1 MDYICLEYRNSCNF
15 ADILYQNA
23 FKQRLFI
30 DATLCR
36 PTYEIEEEG
45 YKDGEGNFISTFK
58 RQWKIFNIEM
68 LCTEQQTDAIFTIP
82 LHDTIYVYLQ
92 NGEYDQVYDL
102 EVKKEDLTAGISKVI
117 LNFRTRYLLKT
128 NCCLATASTSKTYVV
143 NHKSIKGIARYDS
156 YYYVNPFPNGIGF
169 KERWII
175 YWRDGYHRIMYIN
188 PKSGREGEPKWLE
201 EKSNYGDVVI
211 NSTNGLYYFY
221 NGKKYLQC
229 PSILKGTMYSP
240 TIAIIT
246 GFAYPET
253 FVEIQYKKSTDVA
266 WTTFATISNNE
277 FNNNGKAITGLSSN
291 TYNVRYRC
299 YNHNYNYGYSNTYNL
314 IVP

>member
-45 YKDGEGNFISTFK
+45 YKDGEGNFISTFQ

-128 NCCLATASTSKTYVV
+128 NCCTSTASASKTYVV
-143 NHKSIKGIARYDS
+143 NHKSIEGIARYDS
-156 YYYVNPFPNGIGF
+156 DYYVNPFDNGIGLRG
-169 KERWII
+169 RWII

-188 PKSGREGEPKWLE
+188 VNAGREGQPTWLE
-201 EKSNYGDVVI
+201 EKSVYGDVVI

-229 PSILKGTMYSP
+229 PSILTGTMYSP

-253 FVEIQYKKSTDVA
+253 FVEIQYKISTDVA

>member
-45 YKDGEGNFISTFK
+45 YKDGEGNFISTFQ

-128 NCCLATASTSKTYVV
+128 NCCSSTASTSKTYLV
-143 NHKSIKGIARYDS
+143 NHKSIEGIARYDS
-156 YYYVNPFPNGIGF
+156 YYYVNPFPNGIGL
-169 KERWII
+169 KARCII

-188 PKSGREGEPKWLE
+188 PQSGREGQPKWLE

-211 NSTNGLYYFY
+211 NSKNGLYYFY
-221 NGKKYLQC
+221 NGKNYLQC
-229 PSILKGTMYSP
+229 PSILTGTMYSP

-266 WTTFATISNNE
+266 WTIFATISNNE

>member
-45 YKDGEGNFISTFK
+45 YKDGEGNFISTFQ

-92 NGEYDQVYDL
+92 NGEYDQVYDF

-128 NCCLATASTSKTYVV
+128 NCCTSTASASKIYVV
-143 NHKSIKGIARYDS
+143 NHKSIEGIAQYDTA
-156 YYYVNPFPNGIGF
+156 YYFNPFDNGIGL
-169 KERWII
+169 KARWII

-188 PKSGREGEPKWLE
+188 PKSGREGEPTWLE

-211 NSTNGLYYFY
+211 NSKNGLYYFY

-229 PSILKGTMYSP
+229 PSILTGTMYSP

-253 FVEIQYKKSTDVA
+253 FVEIQYKISTDID
-266 WTTFATISNNE
+266 WTIFATISNNE

-299 YNHNYNYGYSNTYNL
+299 YNHNYNYGYSNTYSL
-314 IVP
+314 IIP

>member
-45 YKDGEGNFISTFK
+45 YKDGEGNFISTFQ

-92 NGEYDQVYDL
+92 NGEYDQVYDF

-128 NCCLATASTSKTYVV
+128 NCCLATASASKTYVV
-143 NHKSIKGIARYDS
+143 NHKSIEGIARYDS
-156 YYYVNPFPNGIGF
+156 DYYRNPFDNGIGLRG
-169 KERWII
+169 RWII

-188 PKSGREGEPKWLE
+188 PRSGIEG
-201 EKSNYGDVVI
+201 
-211 NSTNGLYYFY
+211 
-221 NGKKYLQC
+221 Q
-229 PSILKGTMYSP
+229 P
-240 TIAIIT
+240 T
-246 GFAYPET
+246 
-253 FVEIQYKKSTDVA
+253 
-266 WTTFATISNNE
+266 
-277 FNNNGKAITGLSSN
+277 
-291 TYNVRYRC
+291 
-299 YNHNYNYGYSNTYNL
+299 
-314 IVP
+314 

>member
-1 MDYICLEYRNSCNF
+1 MEYICLEYRNSCNF

-45 YKDGEGNFISTFK
+45 YKDGEGNFISTFQ

-92 NGEYDQVYDL
+92 NGEYDQVYDF

-128 NCCLATASTSKTYVV
+128 NCCSSTASASKIYVV
-143 NHKSIKGIARYDS
+143 NHKSIEGIARYDS
-156 YYYVNPFPNGIGF
+156 DYYVNPFDNGIGL
-169 KERWII
+169 KVRWII

-188 PKSGREGEPKWLE
+188 PQCGREGEPTWLE
-201 EKSNYGDVVI
+201 EKSVYGDVVI

-221 NGKKYLQC
+221 NGKNYLQC
-229 PSILKGTMYSP
+229 PSILTATIYNP
-240 TIAIIT
+240 TTAIIT

-253 FVEIQYKKSTDVA
+253 FVGIQYKKSTDVA
-266 WTTFATISNNE
+266 WTTFATITNNE
-277 FNNNGKAITGLSSN
+277 FNNNGKAITGLTSGIYNIRYSN
-291 TYNVRYRC
+291 
-299 YNHNYNYGYSNTYNL
+299 YNHNYNYGYSNTYN
-314 IVP
+314 IVVP